1 MRDRLDMF
9 DASDLARATMGD
21 SIFSNMMIFGAAW
34 QRGLVPIKLDAIFQ
48 AIDLNGAA
56 VEKNQRAFN
65 IGRWAVLY
73 PEQAQD
79 VTEPKVIPLPQTLED
94 KIAFRADHLV
104 KYQGNRLAKRYRKR
118 LADIEDTG
126 VREAVAK
133 GYHKLLAYKD
143 EYEVARL
150 HLETYDKASEQF
162 EGDFSMTFHLAPPM
176 TSKDGPD
183 GRPIKKEYGQGML
196 RWFRLLAR
204 MKRLR
209 GTPLDIFGRT
219 AERKMERS
227 LIKQYEADLKKAL
240 PKLEAGTRD
249 AIIALAELPL
259 QIRGFGPVKLA
270 NEQKAAKRREEL
282 LSIISAG
289 GPELAKAAE

>member
-1 MRDRLDMF
+1 MF

-104 KYQGNRLAKRYRKR
+104 KYQGSRLAKRYRKR

-150 HLETYDKASEQF
+150 HLE
-162 EGDFSMTFHLAPPM
+162 L
-176 TSKDGPD
+176 
-183 GRPIKKEYGQGML
+183 
-196 RWFRLLAR
+196 
-204 MKRLR
+204 
-209 GTPLDIFGRT
+209 
-219 AERKMERS
+219 S
-227 LIKQYEADLKKAL
+227 LIH
-240 PKLEAGTRD
+240 
-249 AIIALAELPL
+249 I
-259 QIRGFGPVKLA
+259 
-270 NEQKAAKRREEL
+270 
-282 LSIISAG
+282 
-289 GPELAKAAE
+289 